1 MAHARSDATPQ
12 PVLGDL
18 EDFLAW
24 VQNQR
29 ERYEFV
35 GGRLVLMAGGSEDHN
50 DIQINLLTSLKRRL
64 RGGPCKPNGSDLL
77 VRIDDRTGP
86 FPGRERDLRPRGKH
100 YVTAPVAIFEILSPA
115 TELADRTD
123 KRRDY
128 QRLESLRHYVLIAQD
143 APRVESYSR
152 AGPSWR
158 FEEIEGQ
165 DTVLP
170 WTLSKSRCRSP
181 SSTAACP
188 SPNRGNCPQ
197 PFDPKS
203 GALEITRRAG

>member
-1 MAHARSDATPQ
+1 MPEATATPQ

-77 VRIDDRTGP
+77 VRIDDRTGR
-86 FPGRERDLRPRGKH
+86 FPDASVTCGREGRH
-100 YVTAPVAIFEILSPA
+100 FVTAPVAVFEILSPT

-128 QRLESLRHYVLIAQD
+128 QRLERLRHYVLIAQD
-143 APRVESYSR
+143 APRVEVYSR
-152 AGPSWR
+152 TGLSWR
-158 FEEIEGQ
+158 FEEIEGL
-165 DTVLP
+165 DAA
-170 WTLSKSRCRSP
+170 LSL
-181 SSTAACP
+181 
-188 SPNRGNCPQ
+188 
-197 PFDPKS
+197 D
-203 GALEITRRAG
+203 ALEITLPLAEIYDGLSFATPGETVSVG